1 MRWTDIVNRKLK
13 ILNLLLEKRIPI
25 KEDLVKLA

>member
-1 MRWTDIVNRKLK
+1 MRWTDIVNRNLK